1 MSMYDAV
8 SGKPWSVQNS
18 IKQPIICSYTF
29 KLANLLVI
37 MFYAPVLLRN
47 YSITNIGDATDWPI
61 DYLEEKTIRGWKKS
75 LIIKNNKKIRTIV
88 RFYFWLNLILSTNDK
103 RNCLFLSTKQI

>member
-1 MSMYDAV
+1 MSMCDAV

-18 IKQPIICSYTF
+18 IKHPIICSYTF

-47 YSITNIGDATDWPI
+47 YSITNIGDATDWLI
-61 DYLEEKTIRGWKKS
+61 DYLEEKTIWEWES
-75 LIIKNNKKIRTIV
+75 LIILNNEKIRTIV
-88 RFYFWLNLILSTNDK
+88 RFYFRLNLILSTNDK